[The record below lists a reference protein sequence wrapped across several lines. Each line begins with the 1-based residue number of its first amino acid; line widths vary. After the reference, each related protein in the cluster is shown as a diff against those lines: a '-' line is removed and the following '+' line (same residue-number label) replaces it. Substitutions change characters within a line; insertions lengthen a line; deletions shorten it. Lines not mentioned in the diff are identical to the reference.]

1 MNCEDCQERLID
13 HVHHELDDEQRR
25 SVAAHLGSCGD
36 CARDY
41 CRLEADLAGIAPAHA
56 DVPRPEVRAA
66 LRERVERRFTRP
78 LLVRLFA
85 PLARP
90 IPAYGLVI
98 ALFVGLAPALWFA
111 LDPGDVGPRR
121 TSDEPRLLDY
131 DATRTPL
138 VHDDVL

>member
-1 MNCEDCQERLID
+1 M
-13 HVHHELDDEQRR
+13 
-25 SVAAHLGSCGD
+25 
-36 CARDY
+36 
-41 CRLEADLAGIAPAHA
+41 
-56 DVPRPEVRAA
+56 
-66 LRERVERRFTRP
+66 
-78 LLVRLFA
+78 RLFA